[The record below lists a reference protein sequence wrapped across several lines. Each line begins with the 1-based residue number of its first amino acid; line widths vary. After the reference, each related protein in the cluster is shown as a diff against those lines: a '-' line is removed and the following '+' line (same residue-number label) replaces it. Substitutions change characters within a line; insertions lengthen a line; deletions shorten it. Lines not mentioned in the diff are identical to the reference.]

1 MSFLTTHRRNILDRT
16 PINRNQIEPGDIVE
30 FRYKSSKG
38 NNLQI
43 VLALGSIQKDKEK
56 KLHAVKIENLSINR
70 FKRLLV
76 EIGKPVLMVDKRKN
90 KEITKVLLEGDTES
104 QKKSFYKNTLRRFV
118 KENIY
123 RTYTDTNIA
132 SVSLVEYEFTV
143 KGLGLSDED
152 LL

>member
-1 MSFLTTHRRNILDRT
+1 MTTYYL
-16 PINRNQIEPGDIVE
+16 
-30 FRYKSSKG
+30 
-38 NNLQI
+38 
-43 VLALGSIQKDKEK
+43 
-56 KLHAVKIENLSINR
+56 
-70 FKRLLV
+70 
-76 EIGKPVLMVDKRKN
+76 
-90 KEITKVLLEGDTES
+90 LLEGDTES

-132 SVSLVEYEFTV
+132 SVSLVEYDFTV